1 MPDDDIATKKAKRST
16 FGRVLT
22 SLFIII
28 TLTIVIAGG
37 LVFYAQVQMHTRGP
51 LVEAKII
58 TIKRGMGSGP
68 IAHMLEDEGVISNAG
83 IFLASTYALRSSR
96 GSLKAG
102 EYEIPASS
110 SMSEVLSLL
119 QAGKSLAY
127 KVTIPEGWTTQKA
140 LERIAANKVLK
151 GDISD
156 RPAEGTLLPDTYVFQ
171 RGTTRDALIKRM
183 LKAQTKLL
191 DELWD
196 KRQKNLPIKTQGQAL
211 ILASIVER
219 ETGLDGERAR
229 VAAVFIN
236 RLNKKIRLQSD
247 PTIIYGI
254 VGGKGKMD
262 RPISKKDIAQKTPYN
277 TYQIDGLPPG
287 PIANPGRAAIAAVLN
302 PDKSDELFFV
312 ADGSGG
318 HAFAKTLRSHEKN
331 VAKWRKI
338 ERERKKAP
346 VKKIP
351 VKKPEQK
358 SSLGVSPKSAQK
370 SAAKPVAVKSN
381 QISLPAATLSIPVT
395 APASTTTSAAGVPIP
410 LPRAKP
416 ARN

>member
-1 MPDDDIATKKAKRST
+1 LPDDDIPDKKAKRST
-16 FGRVLT
+16 LRHVLT
-22 SLFIII
+22 SVFIII
-28 TLTIVIAGG
+28 TLAIVIAGG

-51 LVEAKII
+51 LVEAKVI
-58 TIKRGMGSGP
+58 TIKRGMGSGA
-68 IAHMLEDEGVISNAG
+68 IAHMLADEGVISNAG
-83 IFLASTYALRSSR
+83 IFIAASYALRSSR

-102 EYEIPASS
+102 EYEFPATS

-140 LERIAANKVLK
+140 LERIAANKVLQ
-151 GDISD
+151 GDIST
-156 RPAEGTLLPDTYVFQ
+156 RPGEGTLLPDTYVFQ
-171 RGTTRDALIKRM
+171 RGTTRDALINRM

-191 DELWD
+191 ENLWN
-196 KRQKNLPIKTQGQAL
+196 KRQKKLPVKTRNEAL

-219 ETGLDGERAR
+219 ETGIDRERAR

-262 RPISKKDIAQKTPYN
+262 RPLSKKDIATKTPYN
-277 TYQIDGLPPG
+277 TYQINGLPPG

-318 HAFAKTLRSHEKN
+318 HAFAKTLKGHERN

-338 ERERKKAP
+338 ERERQKALD
-346 VKKIP
+346 KNP
-351 VKKPEQK
+351 VKKPTQGVSAKEFKK
-358 SSLGVSPKSAQK
+358 SSTTKGNML
-370 SAAKPVAVKSN
+370 AKPDVPLSV
-381 QISLPAATLSIPVT
+381 PATASIK
-395 APASTTTSAAGVPIP
+395 AKKTSVPIP
-410 LPRAKP
+410 LPRVKP